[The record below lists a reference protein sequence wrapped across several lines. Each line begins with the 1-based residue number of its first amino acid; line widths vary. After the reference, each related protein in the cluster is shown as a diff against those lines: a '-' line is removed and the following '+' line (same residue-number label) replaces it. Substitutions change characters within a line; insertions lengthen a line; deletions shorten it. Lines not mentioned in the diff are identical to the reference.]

1 MTNEKPKITIVDDD
15 PQIGHLLTKY
25 LTKKNY
31 VVTSFTSPK
40 QALKHLENKPVDLM
54 ITDMNMPEMNGL
66 EVIKAVKE
74 SNPKLPIILMS
85 SEFPNT
91 ERMDEMIKLGVS
103 DFISKPFELNCLES
117 KIALKTQETNC
128 LMNNLP

>member
-1 MTNEKPKITIVDDD
+1 MPELKSKITVVDDD
-15 PQIGHLLTKY
+15 PEIGHLLTKY

-31 VVTSFTSPK
+31 VVTSFSSPK
-40 QALKHLENKPVDLM
+40 QALECLETSPVNLM
-54 ITDMNMPEMNGL
+54 LVDMNMPEMNGL

-74 SNPKLPIILMS
+74 SRPNLPIILMS

-91 ERMDEMIKLGVS
+91 ERMDEIIKLGVS

>member
-1 MTNEKPKITIVDDD
+1 MPELKPKITVVDDD
-15 PQIGHLLTKY
+15 PEIDQLLTKY

-31 VVTSFTSPK
+31 VVTSFISPK
-40 QALKHLENKPVDLM
+40 RALEYLETSSVNLM
-54 ITDMNMPEMNGL
+54 LVDMNMPEMNGL

-74 SNPKLPIILMS
+74 SKPKLPIILMS

-128 LMNNLP
+128 LMNNLL